1 MTYAAQELYQQSA
14 IAIVTGI
21 TQSNPDKKR
30 REETAARKKAG
41 KGLFAGKLEE
51 ESAKLNDREI
61 AYYASGYTKSAMP
74 YRTEVRMKQ
83 YS

>member
-1 MTYAAQELYQQSA
+1 MTYVAQELYQPST
-14 IAIVTGI
+14 IAVVSGVAH
-21 TQSNPDKKR
+21 SNPDKKR
-30 REETAARKKAG
+30 REETTAKKRTG

-61 AYYASGYTKSAMP
+61 AYYASGYTRSAMP
-74 YRTEVRMKQ
+74 YRTEVKMKQ